1 MAKKKAPTALAGDE
15 GADDE
20 VIIDDDTKSRWS
32 RQSDTS
38 DKTEDLVADED
49 GVIGDW
55 DLPSPDDED
64 APKKL
69 IDSLTKLKAA
79 QLSNDKEAMK
89 ARFKAW
95 GRRAVWTGILYP
107 EMRAAVEKANGG
119 MDWVEVAEGLHAPM
133 LLSPEHNDMARVKGK
148 LVKKKKHWHVIYY
161 VPGGKF
167 SYDQMRA
174 ILGDELGLVMIE
186 PVLAQGALVRYFCHL
201 DCAPFDVSGKHKY
214 PTSELVSI
222 SGYDPDPYLYWRTDD
237 QIKGVWGIQQ
247 FAIDHGIYQYSELV
261 DELRNVDRPDW
272 NYLMYLPNTRNAVR
286 DYMTNRWHSYDAGTA
301 PTLVQQVDQLALTV
315 IRQQQEIDALKA
327 HMQVG
332 TP

>member
-1 MAKKKAPTALAGDE
+1 M
-15 GADDE
+15 
-20 VIIDDDTKSRWS
+20 
-32 RQSDTS
+32 
-38 DKTEDLVADED
+38 TEDLVANEG

-64 APKKL
+64 VPQKL
-69 IDSLTKLKAA
+69 VDSLTKLKAA
-79 QLSNDKEAMK
+79 QLANDKEALK
-89 ARFKAW
+89 ERFKAW
-95 GRRAVWTGILYP
+95 GRRAAWTGILYP
-107 EMRAAVEKANGG
+107 EMRDAVEKASG

-133 LLSPEHNDMARVKGK
+133 LMSPYHGKDMARVVDEVTKQPK
-148 LVKKKKHWHVIYY
+148 MVKKKGHWHVIYY

-174 ILGDELGLVMIE
+174 ILGEELGLVMIE
-186 PVLAQGALVRYFCHL
+186 PVLAQGALVRYCCHL
-201 DCAPFDVSGKHKY
+201 DCAPFDESGKHKY